1 MGRKHLTGWQALQE
15 QPWLL
20 AVVVWL
26 PPVLFVLLISIFRI
40 GTPQSLP
47 VGVVNLDH
55 SHESYTVERQLDASP
70 GLSLLRSYASTSAGA
85 DALQQSE
92 ILALVIIPEN
102 FGRDLRLSISP
113 TVTAFYNNQY
123 LLSGKFIN
131 SSLISAS
138 MDLAARTGVGLKIS
152 HGQTAPEAITSAVPV
167 RPQVTSLYNP
177 NMSYARFLVTSI
189 SPALWQIII
198 VISTVLTLSWRLEKQ
213 TLPAPLIERSKAI
226 TAALAPVSLL
236 LWLQGL
242 LMLLLFRL
250 FLGWQPSGNVVWLL
264 LGLALTIF
272 SVQAMAIL
280 IVALVRDRVKAMS
293 VSAAYLAP
301 AFAFMGITFPR
312 GDMNVIAWAWGGL
325 MPSTHYIKLQV
336 DIADHGASLP
346 LIFNSLI
353 ALLLFL
359 FVLPIALKLLPA
371 RLDPKLAEQV
381 S

>member
-1 MGRKHLTGWQALQE
+1 MNRAPGRSLYR

-26 PPVLFVLLISIFRI
+26 PPVLFVLLISIFRM

-55 SHESYTVERQLDASP
+55 SHESHTLERQLDASP
-70 GLSLLRSYASTSAGA
+70 GLSLQRSYPSASAGVN
-85 DALQQSE
+85 ALQQTE
-92 ILALVIIPEN
+92 ILALIIIPNN

-138 MDLAARTGVGLKIS
+138 MDLAARTGVGLRVS
-152 HGQTAPEAITSAVPV
+152 HGQNILEAAASAVPI

-189 SPALWQIII
+189 SPALWQILI
-198 VISTVLTLSWRLEKQ
+198 VIATVLALSRLLENQ
-213 TLPAPLIERSKAI
+213 RLPDASLARGKYIAS
-226 TAALAPVSLL
+226 ALAPISLL
-236 LWLQGL
+236 LWFQGL
-242 LMLLLFRL
+242 LMLWLFYHY
-250 FLGWQPSGNVVWLL
+250 LGWRPSGNVLWLFI
-264 LGLALTIF
+264 GLALTVL
-272 SVQAMAIL
+272 SVQSMSVL
-280 IVALVRDRVKAMS
+280 IVALVKDRVKAMS

-312 GDMNVIAWAWGGL
+312 GDMNAIAWAWGGL
-325 MPSTHYIKLQV
+325 MPSTHYMKLQV
-336 DIADHGASLP
+336 DIADHGASLFA
-346 LIFNSLI
+346 IFSSLS

-359 FVLPIALKLLPA
+359 LVLPFALALLT
-371 RLDPKLAEQV
+371 
-381 S
+381 

>member
-1 MGRKHLTGWQALQE
+1 MNTAAWRSLYQ

-26 PPVLFVLLISIFRI
+26 PPILFVLLISIFRM

-55 SHESYTVERQLDASP
+55 SHESYTLERQLDASP
-70 GLSLLRSYASTSAGA
+70 GLSLQRSYPSASAGA
-85 DALQQSE
+85 KALQQTE
-92 ILALVIIPEN
+92 IFALIIIPDN
-102 FGRDLRLSISP
+102 FGRDQRLSISP

-138 MDLAARTGVGLKIS
+138 MDLAARTSVGLKIS
-152 HGQTAPEAITSAVPV
+152 HGQNILEAAASAVPI

-189 SPALWQIII
+189 SPALWQILI
-198 VISTVLTLSWRLEKQ
+198 VIATVLALSQLMENRRLPDASVARGKFI
-213 TLPAPLIERSKAI
+213 AS
-226 TAALAPVSLL
+226 ALAPISLL

-242 LMLLLFRL
+242 VMLWLFYQY
-250 FLGWQPSGNVVWLL
+250 LGWRPSGSILWLC
-264 LGLALTIF
+264 LGLALTVL
-272 SVQAMAIL
+272 SVQSTAVV
-280 IVALVRDRVKAMS
+280 IVALVKDRVKAMS

-312 GDMNVIAWAWGGL
+312 GDMNAIAWAWGGL
-325 MPSTHYIKLQV
+325 MPSTHYMKLQV
-336 DIADHGASLP
+336 DIADHGASLSA
-346 LIFNSLI
+346 IFSSLS

-359 FVLPIALKLLPA
+359 LILPFALALLPSQ
-371 RLDPKLAEQV
+371 LDPKLSDQV
-381 S
+381 ASE

>member
-1 MGRKHLTGWQALQE
+1 MNRAAWRSLYR

-26 PPVLFVLLISIFRI
+26 PPVLFVLLISIFRM

-55 SHESYTVERQLDASP
+55 SHESHTLERQLDASP
-70 GLSLLRSYASTSAGA
+70 GLSLQRSYPSASAGVN
-85 DALQQSE
+85 ALQQTE
-92 ILALVIIPEN
+92 ILALIIIPNN

-138 MDLAARTGVGLKIS
+138 MDLAARTGVGLRVS
-152 HGQTAPEAITSAVPV
+152 HGQNILEAAASAVPI

-189 SPALWQIII
+189 SPALWQILI
-198 VISTVLTLSWRLEKQ
+198 VIATVLALSRLLENQ
-213 TLPAPLIERSKAI
+213 RLPDASLARGKYIAS
-226 TAALAPVSLL
+226 ALAPISLL
-236 LWLQGL
+236 LWFQGL
-242 LMLLLFRL
+242 LMLWLFYHY
-250 FLGWQPSGNVVWLL
+250 LGWRPSGNVLWLFI
-264 LGLALTIF
+264 GLALTVL
-272 SVQAMAIL
+272 SVQSMSVL
-280 IVALVRDRVKAMS
+280 IVALVKDRVKAMS

-312 GDMNVIAWAWGGL
+312 GDMNAIAWAWGGL
-325 MPSTHYIKLQV
+325 MPSTHYMKLQV
-336 DIADHGASLP
+336 DIADHGASLFA
-346 LIFNSLI
+346 IFSSLS

-359 FVLPIALKLLPA
+359 LVLPFALALLPEQ
-371 RLDPKLAEQV
+371 LDPKLSEQV
-381 S
+381 ASR

>member
-1 MGRKHLTGWQALQE
+1 MNRAAWRSLYR

-26 PPVLFVLLISIFRI
+26 PPVLFVLLISIFRM

-55 SHESYTVERQLDASP
+55 SHESHTLERQLDASP
-70 GLSLLRSYASTSAGA
+70 GLSLQRSYPSASAGVN
-85 DALQQSE
+85 ALQQTE
-92 ILALVIIPEN
+92 ILALIIIPNN

-138 MDLAARTGVGLKIS
+138 MDLAARTGVGLRVS
-152 HGQTAPEAITSAVPV
+152 HGQNILEAAASAVPI

-189 SPALWQIII
+189 SPALWQILI
-198 VISTVLTLSWRLEKQ
+198 VIATVLALSRLLENQ
-213 TLPAPLIERSKAI
+213 RLPDASLARGKYIAS
-226 TAALAPVSLL
+226 ALAPISLL
-236 LWLQGL
+236 LWFQGL
-242 LMLLLFRL
+242 LMLWLFYHY
-250 FLGWQPSGNVVWLL
+250 LGWRPSGNVLWLFI
-264 LGLALTIF
+264 GLALTVL
-272 SVQAMAIL
+272 SVQSMSVR
-280 IVALVRDRVKAMS
+280 IVALVKDRVKAMS

-312 GDMNVIAWAWGGL
+312 GDMNAIAWAWGGL
-325 MPSTHYIKLQV
+325 MPSTHYMKLQV
-336 DIADHGASLP
+336 DIADHGASLFA
-346 LIFNSLI
+346 IFSSLS

-359 FVLPIALKLLPA
+359 LVLPFALALLPEQ
-371 RLDPKLAEQV
+371 LDPKLSEQV
-381 S
+381 ASR

>member
-1 MGRKHLTGWQALQE
+1 MNRAAWRSLCR

-26 PPVLFVLLISIFRI
+26 PPVLFVLLISIFRM

-55 SHESYTVERQLDASP
+55 SHESHTLERQLDASP
-70 GLSLLRSYASTSAGA
+70 GLSLQRSYPSASAGVN
-85 DALQQSE
+85 ALQQTE
-92 ILALVIIPEN
+92 ILALIIIPNN

-138 MDLAARTGVGLKIS
+138 MDLAARTGVGLRVS
-152 HGQTAPEAITSAVPV
+152 HGQNILEAAASAVPI

-189 SPALWQIII
+189 SPALWQILI
-198 VISTVLTLSWRLEKQ
+198 VIATVLALSRLLENQ
-213 TLPAPLIERSKAI
+213 RLPDASLARGKYIAS
-226 TAALAPVSLL
+226 ALAPISLL
-236 LWLQGL
+236 LWFQGL
-242 LMLLLFRL
+242 LMLWLFYHY
-250 FLGWQPSGNVVWLL
+250 LGWRPSGNVLWLFI
-264 LGLALTIF
+264 GLALTVL
-272 SVQAMAIL
+272 SVQSMAVL
-280 IVALVRDRVKAMS
+280 IVALVKDRVKAMS

-312 GDMNVIAWAWGGL
+312 GDMNAIAWAWGGL

-336 DIADHGASLP
+336 DIADHGASLFA
-346 LIFNSLI
+346 IFSSLS

-359 FVLPIALKLLPA
+359 LVLPFALALLPEQ
-371 RLDPKLAEQV
+371 LDPKLSEQV
-381 S
+381 ASR